1 MEFTDEEILFPLT
14 GYLLLPD
21 SIEGAVYL
29 KLSTLISPMSDKQQ
43 ILPSIGLSA
52 AQAVELANALMS
64 AAEKASK
71 SGKIPPNLK
80 N

>member
-1 MEFTDEEILFPLT
+1 MQFSDEEILFPLS

-29 KLSTLISPMSDKQQ
+29 KLSTLISPMSEKKQ
-43 ILPSIGLSA
+43 ILPSVGLSA
-52 AQAVELANALMS
+52 AQAFELAKALMA
-64 AAEKASK
+64 AAEEASK
-71 SGKIPPNLK
+71 SGQIPPNLK